1 MLIEDTIFTMYC
13 TSPPIRHF
21 TWTTSKQLKGLPVAV
36 CRAKALTFTVF
47 VSYFKTPSIASPGNW
62 TCNIRLCSYVL
73 YMYMYNYIACTAD
86 KTELLLSLSA
96 KRFQNPRPGP
106 PAVYRDSSMHHDWP
120 VKKKPLLICQSV
132 WKKIRNAFLV
142 FRWVCWGHKT
152 RMLALLVALGY

>member
-1 MLIEDTIFTMYC
+1 MSVNLFRTKVLIGDTISTMYC

-47 VSYFKTPSIASPGNW
+47 VSYFKTPSIASPGNG

-73 YMYMYNYIACTAD
+73 YMYMYNYMVCTTD

-96 KRFQNPRPGP
+96 KQFQNPRPGP
-106 PAVYRDSSMHHDWP
+106 PPVYQDLSVHHDWP
-120 VKKKPLLICQSV
+120 
-132 WKKIRNAFLV
+132 WHFL
-142 FRWVCWGHKT
+142 
-152 RMLALLVALGY
+152 

>member
-1 MLIEDTIFTMYC
+1 MYC
-13 TSPPIRHF
+13 ISPPIRHF
-21 TWTTSKQLKGLPVAV
+21 TWTTSKQLKGLHVAV
-36 CRAKALTFTVF
+36 YRAKALTFSVF

-86 KTELLLSLSA
+86 KTELLLFCL
-96 KRFQNPRPGP
+96 QNSSKILVLGP
-106 PAVYRDSSMHHDWP
+106 HLCTRIRVCTMIGLL
-120 VKKKPLLICQSV
+120 KKPLLICQSV

-142 FRWVCWGHKT
+142 LRWVCWGHKT